1 MLKFMMHLM
10 TSWWQKAI
18 YEKEQNMSFI
28 SECIFCL
35 FVCDHFYDDKKRKT
49 MCVFVNYVEGICHA
63 SIIVK
68 YHSQLATF

>member
-35 FVCDHFYDDKKRKT
+35 FVCDHFYDDKKKENNVCFRK
-49 MCVFVNYVEGICHA
+49 
-63 SIIVK
+63 
-68 YHSQLATF
+68 LR